1 MCVYVLIRDVL
12 WDQFLTWGA
21 FLPLNSYETTH
32 LPSYLM
38 KIQAVFLDLAS
49 GLHVS
54 RAVVAAVLWGRRE
67 EECFTVTNAPEKAKC
82 KSLHTLLRTAKSKNV
97 DSTSLVFE
105 LVP

>member
-1 MCVYVLIRDVL
+1 
-12 WDQFLTWGA
+12 
-21 FLPLNSYETTH
+21 
-32 LPSYLM
+32 
-38 KIQAVFLDLAS
+38 
-49 GLHVS
+49 VS